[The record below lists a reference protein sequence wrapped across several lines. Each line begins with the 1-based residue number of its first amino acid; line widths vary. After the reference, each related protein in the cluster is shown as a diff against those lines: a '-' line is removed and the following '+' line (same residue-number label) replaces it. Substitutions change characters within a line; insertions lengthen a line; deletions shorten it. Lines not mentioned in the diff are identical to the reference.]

1 MIETRERLEAL
12 GIKFIEYS
20 EPTEIFPGVWVTGP
34 IERTHPETNYTAQR
48 EMLLDGELVED
59 FIPESQGL
67 SILTSRGHVVLLGC
81 GHAGVINTL
90 EHVQGAISAVPI
102 HAVIGGFHLYAA
114 DEARLAWTA
123 EKLASIGTENVIG
136 AHCTG
141 IEALFRLREG
151 ANLTRST
158 AVVGAVGASF
168 TFGKGIDPGGLAK

>member
-1 MIETRERLEAL
+1 MSP
-12 GIKFIEYS
+12 Y
-20 EPTEIFPGVWVTGP
+20 
-34 IERTHPETNYTAQR
+34 
-48 EMLLDGELVED
+48 LDGELVGD
-59 FIPESQGL
+59 IIPESQGL
-67 SILTSRGHVVLLGC
+67 SILTPRGHVVLLGC

-151 ANLTRST
+151 AHLNRST